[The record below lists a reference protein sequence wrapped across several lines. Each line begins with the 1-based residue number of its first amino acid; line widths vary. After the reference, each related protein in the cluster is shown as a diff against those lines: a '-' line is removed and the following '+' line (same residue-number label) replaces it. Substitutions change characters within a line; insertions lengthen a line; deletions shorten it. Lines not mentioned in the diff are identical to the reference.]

1 MSMRLGNGC
10 GSPQPFS
17 CQHFLQDL
25 AANGLVGECSV
36 MPPPAIGLHLAGGLT
51 DIGIAKG
58 KNQLALLDVPPY
70 DRLIMKWFSVHA
82 GLTFSVRTKLVF
94 PELLEKTALVDFLK
108 QREINKTLRR
118 CLLCLR
124 LPFSH
129 FVQNKLYALESRVR
143 NFLESL

>member
-1 MSMRLGNGC
+1 LATPLVFSNGETHVATWATQQTGGFFVDENNRLESIIG
-10 GSPQPFS
+10 
-17 CQHFLQDL
+17 
-25 AANGLVGECSV
+25 
-36 MPPPAIGLHLAGGLT
+36 PPARGAEVFSLRRKAAH
-51 DIGIAKG
+51 
-58 KNQLALLDVPPY
+58 LLDKDVGHETGG
-70 DRLIMKWFSVHA
+70 RNLLCFFLRS
-82 GLTFSVRTKLVF
+82 GLVF